1 MGKRLRAPVVAACEQ
16 KPDFRFL
23 YDLESTLGERI
34 ERIATEGYGA
44 ASVSYSPEARQKLER
59 LDSDPRNRSLGL
71 CMAKTNLSISHDPQ
85 LKGRPRGWELP
96 IRDILL
102 YRGAGLVVPVA
113 GGILLLPGTGSRPA
127 YRGIDVDTETG
138 RIQGLF

>member
-1 MGKRLRAPVVAACEQ
+1 MGR
-16 KPDFRFL
+16 
-23 YDLESTLGERI
+23 ER
-34 ERIATEGYGA
+34 ELLAGSPPKAGA
-44 ASVSYSPEARQKLER
+44 AGQRSPE
-59 LDSDPRNRSLGL
+59 RSLGL